1 MKILSARFARH
12 GPLYGKMELKS
23 LTKGGGIFFTRNT
36 RINIVTIKKK
46 YRAYNL
52 IITFQRAYYYYY
64 YKINT
69 RFILHHSNKW

>member
-52 IITFQRAYYYYY
+52 ISISTCV
-64 YKINT
+64 
-69 RFILHHSNKW
+69 LLLLL